1 MLKRS
6 RILAGGLFFLLLVG
20 AATGM
25 TFFFLRYRAIQE
37 TLEEF
42 RPLTDAHRLVK
53 EQYVREVVELDL
65 LEGALGGMVDT
76 LGDPY
81 SEYLTQQRYRE
92 LEIQT
97 QGMYGGIGVVLTIL
111 GEDLVILDPPLAGSP
126 AAEANLRE
134 GDMIRSIDDVP
145 VSEIT
150 FERAAELIRGPV
162 GTEVV
167 LGLEREGEEFTVT
180 LRRDEIH
187 LDTVRSQ
194 ILGDT
199 EGIGY
204 LRVSMF
210 NDYTGQEL
218 AGHMADLMEQGLQA
232 LIMDLRGNPG
242 GILGAAVEVAE
253 FFLPKGTPVLHVRAR
268 DGLEQTIYTGGS
280 GHFEIPLVVLVD
292 GGSAS
297 GAEIVAGALKDNDRA
312 ILVGTK
318 TFGKGSVQ
326 SIYELKNGGGLKL
339 TTALYITAGGHS
351 IDKEGITPDVV
362 VEYIEGAESDVQL
375 EAAMEILQ
383 EGEEN

>member
-97 QGMYGGIGVVLTIL
+97 QGMYGGSGVVLTIL

-199 EGIGY
+199 E
-204 LRVSMF
+204 
-210 NDYTGQEL
+210 EL
-218 AGHMADLMEQGLQA
+218 AICG
-232 LIMDLRGNPG
+232 
-242 GILGAAVEVAE
+242 
-253 FFLPKGTPVLHVRAR
+253 
-268 DGLEQTIYTGGS
+268 
-280 GHFEIPLVVLVD
+280 
-292 GGSAS
+292 
-297 GAEIVAGALKDNDRA
+297 
-312 ILVGTK
+312 
-318 TFGKGSVQ
+318 
-326 SIYELKNGGGLKL
+326 
-339 TTALYITAGGHS
+339 
-351 IDKEGITPDVV
+351 
-362 VEYIEGAESDVQL
+362 
-375 EAAMEILQ
+375 
-383 EGEEN
+383 

>member
-253 FFLPKGTPVLHVRAR
+253 FFLPKGKPVLHVRAR

-362 VEYIEGAESDVQL
+362 VEYNEGAESDVQL

-383 EGEEN
+383 EGEDN

>member
-1 MLKRS
+1 MHRRS
-6 RILAGGLFFLLLVG
+6 RILAGGLIFLLLLG
-20 AATGM
+20 ALTGT
-25 TFFFLRYRAIQE
+25 TFFFLRCRATE
-37 TLEEF
+37 AALKEL
-42 RPLTDAHRLVK
+42 RPLIDAQRLVR
-53 EQYVREVVELDL
+53 EQYVREVVDGEL

-81 SEYLTQQRYRE
+81 SEYLTRQRYRE

-97 QGMYGGIGVVLTIL
+97 QGRYGGIGVVLTIMDE
-111 GEDLVILDPPLAGSP
+111 GLVIVDPPMMGSP
-126 AAEANLRE
+126 AAEAKLKE
-134 GDMIRSIDDVP
+134 GDLIRSIDEVL

-162 GTEVV
+162 GSEVV
-167 LGLEREGEEFTVT
+167 LGIERGGEEFTVS
-180 LRRDEIH
+180 LVRDQIH

-194 ILGDT
+194 LLAHTG
-199 EGIGY
+199 GIGY

-210 NDYTGQEL
+210 NEYTGQEV
-218 AGHMADLMEQGLQA
+218 AEHMAHLMEQGLQS

-253 FFLPKGTPVLHVRAR
+253 SFLPEGEPVLHIKAR

-280 GHFEIPLVVLVD
+280 GHFGLPLVVLVD

-297 GAEIVAGALKDNDRA
+297 GAEIVAGALKDNGRA
-312 ILVGTK
+312 RLVGTK

-326 SIYELKNGGGLKL
+326 SIYTLKNGGGLKL

-351 IDKEGITPDVV
+351 IDKEGITPHLL
-362 VEYIEGAESDVQL
+362 VEYNEDTGTDVQL
-375 EAAMEILQ
+375 EAAMEIFQ
-383 EGEEN
+383 KGIDN